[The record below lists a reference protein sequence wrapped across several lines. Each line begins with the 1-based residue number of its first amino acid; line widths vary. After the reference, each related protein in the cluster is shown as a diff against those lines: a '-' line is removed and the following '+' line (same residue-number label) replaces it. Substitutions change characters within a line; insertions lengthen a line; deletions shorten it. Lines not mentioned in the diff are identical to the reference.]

1 MSAVEQLGAPERF
14 FLVAPI
20 EQMEVRDTSANHD
33 NTWTMSGYA
42 AVFHQR
48 ATLYDSAFERMT
60 VEIDPHA
67 FDRVLNGGQA
77 LDQSDGVVHFNHGH
91 DMKTAV
97 AATDVP
103 KGRPGSLELTRD
115 NHGLRF
121 LARVSRDD
129 PDAVSL
135 ASKMRTGVVKQ
146 ASFAFTTSSDKYTT
160 VDNEDG
166 PIETHR
172 LIMEMDHIYD
182 VCAATQGVF
191 HQTISQ
197 LQTYA
202 KLLGQPEQGGRRR
215 QPDLGGATP
224 VSPETG
230 GKEDITPLIGY
241 SVDLATLF
249 ERSNH
254 VKPFGGNTEG
264 IRDVRSGQHSGED
277 SGDTAL

>member
-1 MSAVEQLGAPERF
+1 MSAVEQLGASERF

-60 VEIDPHA
+60 VEIDPQA

-77 LDQSDGVVHFNHGH
+77 LGQPDGVVHFNHGH

-103 KGRPGSLELTRD
+103 KGQPGSLELTRD
-115 NHGLRF
+115 NHGLHF

-129 PDAVSL
+129 PDAVAL

-191 HQTISQ
+191 HQTVSQ

-202 KLLGQPEQGGRRR
+202 KLLGQPEHGGHRR
-215 QPDLGGATP
+215 QPDLGGANP
-224 VSPETG
+224 VSPAVG
-230 GKEDITPLIGY
+230 GMEDITPTAW
-241 SVDLATLF
+241 SVDLEAILA
-249 ERSNH
+249 RADH
-254 VKPFGGNTEG
+254 LRPFGNTEG
-264 IRDVRSGQHSGED
+264 NRDVRTGHEHD
-277 SGDTAL
+277 EHV